1 MNYSRGLKNSPDV
14 TGGRAKGI
22 LSGVQRSGAQ
32 SKDARTASVLPT
44 DRQVAWLLAVA
55 AFVLYAITAAP
66 SVATLFDDSLEF
78 QVVLPTLGIAHPSG
92 YPLYTLA
99 GKLFTALLPLR
110 DAAGRAN
117 LFSALLAAA
126 AVGMLYRVAR
136 TVAGSRAA
144 AVVTTVA
151 FAISPT
157 WWSQATIAE
166 VYALHGLLAVTFV
179 YLLLRWEAARQSERG
194 RAAAAHRSDRLLA
207 LAALTAGLGLAHHR
221 MIALFFPA
229 ALVFILWTDPA
240 LLRRPRRW
248 VRPLALLLAP
258 LLLYAYLPIRG
269 QAVSSLDGTYQ
280 PTLTGTLDW
289 VLARGYSVFLT
300 GNPFGVTRGAG
311 DYVALFLREMGALTA
326 LAAVA
331 GLVTGWRYSLRR
343 SVFLLL
349 ALAGQTLFAV
359 NYKVQDIEVFLLPAF
374 MLMAVWAAWGLAPL
388 FDSFAQQA
396 AVSVRPL
403 RLPRQVRPLLT
414 LLWLLPVAFVL
425 LFEPVRA
432 AVREWPQRDRSDEW
446 AVYDLGA
453 DMLDSAEPNGVIVGL
468 GGETTLVRYFRD
480 VLSRRPDLQVV
491 WADAEDARLAAV
503 AAALA
508 RGAPV
513 YLTRDLPGAAAL
525 YSLDAA
531 GPLIAIGPKA
541 AAGPIPPGEDVGG
554 GVRWLA
560 GRTHLRQT
568 HAGPVVRV
576 AVQWTAASPIT
587 EDFKVSARLLDAAG
601 AVVVADDRVPV
612 HFTYPTTA
620 WVPGEIVEDVYDLAL
635 PAEARGTF
643 GLLLIVYRAT
653 DGSEVGRIELPAVE
667 IDR

>member
-1 MNYSRGLKNSPDV
+1 LKSSPNV

-22 LSGVQRSGAQ
+22 LSKVQRSGAP
-32 SKDARTASVLPT
+32 SKDARIASVMPT
-44 DRQVAWLLAVA
+44 DRQVALLLAVA

-66 SVATLFDDSLEF
+66 SVATQFDDSLEF

-99 GKLFTALLPLR
+99 GKLFTGLLPLR

-126 AVGMLYRVAR
+126 AVGVLYRVAR

-144 AVVTTVA
+144 AIVTTVV

-179 YLLLRWEAARQSERG
+179 YLLLRWEAVRQSERG
-194 RAAAAHRSDRLLA
+194 RVPAVRPSDRLLA
-207 LAALTAGLGLAHHR
+207 LAALAAGLGLAHHR

-229 ALVFILWTDPA
+229 AFVFILWTDPA
-240 LLRRPRRW
+240 LLRQPRRW
-248 VRPLALLLAP
+248 LRPLALLLAP

-269 QAVSSLDGTYQ
+269 QVVSSLDGTYQ
-280 PTLTGTLDW
+280 PTLRGTLDW

-331 GLVTGWRYSLRR
+331 GLVTGWRYSPRR

-359 NYKVQDIEVFLLPAF
+359 NYKVQDVEVFLLPAF

-388 FDSFAQQA
+388 CDSFAQRA
-396 AVSVRPL
+396 AVSARPL
-403 RLPRQVRPLLT
+403 RLPRQARPLLT
-414 LLWLLPVAFVL
+414 FLWLLPVALVL

-446 AVYDLGA
+446 TVYDLGA
-453 DMLDSAEPNGVIVGL
+453 DMLDSAEPHGVIVGL

-480 VLSRRPDLQVV
+480 VLGRRPDLQVV

-503 AAALA
+503 AEVRA

-531 GPLIAIGPKA
+531 GPLVAVSPKA
-541 AAGPIPPGEDVGG
+541 TPGAIPSGADVGG

-560 GRTHLRQT
+560 GRTRIRQT

-576 AVQWTAASPIT
+576 AVEWTAAAPVT
-587 EDFKVSARLLDAAG
+587 EDLKVSARLLDAAG

-612 HFTYPTTA
+612 HFTYPTPA
-620 WVPGEIVEDVYDLAL
+620 WVPGEVVEDVYDLAL
-635 PAEARGTF
+635 PADRRGAF
-643 GLLLIVYRAT
+643 GVLLIVYRAA
-653 DGSEVGRIELPAVE
+653 DGSEVGRVELPAVQV
-667 IDR
+667 D